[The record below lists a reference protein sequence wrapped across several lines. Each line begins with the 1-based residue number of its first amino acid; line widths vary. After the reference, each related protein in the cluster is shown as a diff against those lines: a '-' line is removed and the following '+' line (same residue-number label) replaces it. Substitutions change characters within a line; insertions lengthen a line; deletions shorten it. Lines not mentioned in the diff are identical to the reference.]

1 MLKLQKTQVKVVCVL
16 IAVVFIG
23 SVVALALSQS
33 SQMGIASAAG
43 NGNVGV
49 VDYRQFSNIP
59 DVANVETEMQKASA
73 EAQKEFN
80 EKSANMS
87 DQEKND
93 YYQQTMQRLQQQ
105 RQDLLDPVQKKIDDA
120 VKDVADKKGISV
132 VLVKD
137 TVIYGGTDITADVV
151 KQLSK

>member
-49 VDYRQFSNIP
+49 VDYRQFSNSP

-73 EAQKEFN
+73 DAQKEFN

-120 VKDVADKKGISV
+120 VKEVADKKGISV